1 VEVVQVSAP
10 SHIEPLSERPET
22 HFAEETATP
31 DEAGAQGSRDWKVRT
46 LLARIPRFRFELLLI
61 LALGGFALGS
71 GMSAA
76 PLVDWDEATYAE
88 VAHEAIA
95 NHRYVDFTWNGK
107 GYVKKPPLLFWA
119 LVGSFKTFG
128 ESEFAARLPSVAA
141 GLGTLLLIYFTAAG
155 AAGRL
160 AGMLA
165 ALAPLQ
171 FYFFVA
177 RGGRE
182 CATDAPLL
190 FFLTLAFYAI
200 LQARKDRRFCALA
213 GAASGMAILSKG
225 LAGTFPL
232 IVAPLVVFVLP
243 GFEAMG
249 MAGLA
254 IILGCATAVAAPWYL
269 YEALYNPLFWTSFIH
284 HETLS
289 RIARHLEDETR
300 PGWYTLYD
308 FGSETRFLWPLILPA
323 LALGAAALKNHS
335 VAGARAGV
343 ANLWRSLTPAA
354 GLWILWLLVA
364 LSAAC
369 AVQTKLPWY
378 VLPALMPT
386 ALLAGTLAARALEYR
401 GPRRPVVTGLGA
413 FALALMLAHAPAQ
426 WRWIAKVHQLERL
439 RSTPSYAMGLKA
451 MRTVALREGGHLYY
465 AGIELPTLVYYAA
478 MPVEFIK
485 PAGGLEQITDP
496 GTDELPRLDADDLA
510 LVDPHGDLVPIA
522 NLDREWEIV
531 GPGANSSGS
540 R

>member
-1 VEVVQVSAP
+1 VQVSAP
-10 SHIEPLSERPET
+10 AHTET
-22 HFAEETATP
+22 QQNYREQAFARETAFAP
-31 DEAGAQGSRDWKVRT
+31 EAPSSSALRRARA
-46 LLARIPRFRFELLLI
+46 LLARILRFRFELLLI

-88 VAHEAIA
+88 VAHEAIV
-95 NHRYVDFTWNGK
+95 NHSYLDFTWNGK

-119 LVGSFKTFG
+119 LVGSFNVFG
-128 ESEFAARLPSVAA
+128 ESEAAARLPSVLA

-200 LQARKDRRFCALA
+200 LHARKDRRFCALA
-213 GAASGMAILSKG
+213 GVASGMAILSKG
-225 LAGTFPL
+225 LAGTIPL
-232 IVAPLVVFVLP
+232 IAAPLAVLVLP
-243 GFEAMG
+243 GFEAIG
-249 MAGLA
+249 TTGLA
-254 IILGCATAVAAPWYL
+254 IVLGCAAAVAAPWYL
-269 YEALYNPLFWTSFIH
+269 HEALYNPLFWTSFVH
-284 HETLS
+284 HETLA
-289 RIARHLEDETR
+289 RIARHLEDETHS
-300 PGWYTLYD
+300 GWSTLSG
-308 FGSETRFLWPLILPA
+308 FGREIKFLWPLILPA
-323 LALGAAALKNHS
+323 LALAAAALKSRS
-335 VAGARAGV
+335 VAGVCAG
-343 ANLWRSLTPAA
+343 AADLWRSLTPAA

-364 LSAAC
+364 LGAAC

-378 VLPALMPT
+378 VLPACVPT
-386 ALLAGTLAARALEYR
+386 ALLAGALAAHALDYR
-401 GPRRPVVTGLGA
+401 GPQRPVVTGLGA
-413 FALALMLAHAPAQ
+413 FALALMVVHAPMQ
-426 WRWIAKVHQLERL
+426 WRWIVKAHHLERL

-451 MRTVALREGGHLYY
+451 RRTAALRGGGRLYF

-478 MPVEFIK
+478 TPVEFIK
-485 PAGGLEQITDP
+485 PAGGLERITDP
-496 GTDELPRLDADDLA
+496 GTDEPPRLDADDLA
-510 LVDPHGDLVPIA
+510 LVDSQGDLVSIT

-531 GPGANSSGS
+531 GPPRDSSAS